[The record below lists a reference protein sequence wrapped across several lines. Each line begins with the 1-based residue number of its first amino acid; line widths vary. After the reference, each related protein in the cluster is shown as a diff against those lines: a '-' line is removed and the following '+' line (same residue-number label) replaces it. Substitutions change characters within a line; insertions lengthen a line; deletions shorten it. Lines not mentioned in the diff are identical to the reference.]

1 MLQVICME
9 AWYRIAIQ
17 ISLRPPRSTL
27 RQKYSGHP
35 FVPNTDTVAMR
46 NYTTRF
52 PDMGV
57 LNKGVRKLLR
67 LSHLRRSQAAS
78 STVAANRATNSWNS
92 GRRSK
97 PS

>member
-1 MLQVICME
+1 MLQVIFME
-9 AWYRIAIQ
+9 AWYRIAMQ
-17 ISLRPPRSTL
+17 ISVRSPRSIF
-27 RQKYSGHP
+27 RQKYDGHP
-35 FVPNTDTVAMR
+35 FVPTTGIAAMR

-57 LNKGVRKLLR
+57 LNKEVPKALE

-78 STVAANRATNSWNS
+78 STVAASRATNSWNS